1 MQEMVHDIREQV
13 ETEIKKEKDE
23 DSWRNE
29 EDRMKRKKEDDTEWR
44 ERKSRRDQTKILKPV
59 PKAVL
64 MRSARKDKVKQQDA
78 ERKSR
83 LNDLLNKLKVQ
94 EPKKKKRLR
103 LRIQVG
109 IDTIDDIGV
118 DGECMYGILFSTVSA
133 CCTPKHCGHNVC
145 CRLHGTTRMS
155 WLNDI
160 LHEELLEKPWRWIS
174 RPIGYYP
181 YKMLRNRSVKLVF
194 QLSS

>member
-1 MQEMVHDIREQV
+1 MHYSSCIARCVRCSTCNSGSSSSSTYAPSSTSSESS
-13 ETEIKKEKDE
+13 TST
-23 DSWRNE
+23 DSTSSTS
-29 EDRMKRKKEDDTEWR
+29 DD
-44 ERKSRRDQTKILKPV
+44 
-59 PKAVL
+59 
-64 MRSARKDKVKQQDA
+64 DKVCRNKWIIMNCRYGTANFSQNHVYADC
-78 ERKSR
+78 ECVYGNLSSR
-83 LNDLLNKLKVQ
+83 
-94 EPKKKKRLR
+94 
-103 LRIQVG
+103 
-109 IDTIDDIGV
+109 
-118 DGECMYGILFSTVSA
+118 VSP

>member
-1 MQEMVHDIREQV
+1 MCNGHQCPPLHHCSQLHQA
-13 ETEIKKEKDE
+13 K
-23 DSWRNE
+23 
-29 EDRMKRKKEDDTEWR
+29 
-44 ERKSRRDQTKILKPV
+44 
-59 PKAVL
+59 
-64 MRSARKDKVKQQDA
+64 
-78 ERKSR
+78 RKSR

-103 LRIQVG
+103 LKIRVG

-118 DGECMYGILFSTVSA
+118 DGECMYGILFSTVSP

-145 CRLHGTTRMS
+145 CRLHSTTRMS

-160 LHEELLEKPWRWIS
+160 LHEELLEKPWHWIS

-181 YKMLRNRSVKLVF
+181 NNMLRNRSVKLVF

>member
-1 MQEMVHDIREQV
+1 MQGVRQGYAFGAAQPTLRRLHRASLLHRAIQQALHRTTTRSV
-13 ETEIKKEKDE
+13 ET
-23 DSWRNE
+23 NE
-29 EDRMKRKKEDDTEWR
+29 VIMNCRYGTANFSQNHVYADCECVYGNLS
-44 ERKSRRDQTKILKPV
+44 SR
-59 PKAVL
+59 
-64 MRSARKDKVKQQDA
+64 
-78 ERKSR
+78 
-83 LNDLLNKLKVQ
+83 
-94 EPKKKKRLR
+94 
-103 LRIQVG
+103 
-109 IDTIDDIGV
+109 
-118 DGECMYGILFSTVSA
+118 VSP

>member
-1 MQEMVHDIREQV
+1 MQEMVQDIREQV
-13 ETEIKKEKDE
+13 ETKIKKEKDD
-23 DSWRNE
+23 DSWRIE

-44 ERKSRRDQTKILKPV
+44 ERKSKRDQTKILKPV

-83 LNDLLNKLKVQ
+83 LNDLLNELKMQ

-118 DGECMYGILFSTVSA
+118 DGETDTIEDLKQKFEERCKFAIATIYVKITGQWARLFPFDVI
-133 CCTPKHCGHNVC
+133 KNVIRAYDNLMAVPC
-145 CRLHGTTRMS
+145 ESCYRVQTYFVQG
-155 WLNDI
+155 
-160 LHEELLEKPWRWIS
+160 
-174 RPIGYYP
+174 
-181 YKMLRNRSVKLVF
+181 LV
-194 QLSS
+194 LDL